1 MEKKELNL
9 GDTIIV
15 KEYRGFF
22 NIPAFIKD
30 NYFDSKSS
38 FILEFLGNNDNIKA
52 KHNLLYSVNSKNTE
66 CFLNAK
72 VILLENFKDTIDVR
86 RIF

>member
-15 KEYRGFF
+15 KNYREFL
-22 NIPAFIKD
+22 NIPAFIKH

-38 FILEFLGNNDNIKA
+38 FVVEFLVNNDNIKA
-52 KHNLLYSVNSKNTE
+52 KHNLLYDVSIKNIE
-66 CFLNAK
+66 CFIGAK
-72 VILLENFKDTIDVR
+72 VILLENFNDTIP
-86 RIF
+86 F